1 MLKIA
6 VIGGND
12 TVIGF
17 KAVGLEACPAD
28 NAAEALQALR
38 DLTKEGSDYA
48 IIYIEE
54 KLAQEMRSKPTRQA
68 VYATPRDRYIA
79 LLKAQKNGVTISEN
93 DEDFMLEYEMNMDD
107 DELFYISSIV

>member
-1 MLKIA
+1 MSKLKIA
-6 VIGGND
+6 VIGGKD

-28 NAAEALQALR
+28 NAAEARQALK

-54 KLAQEMRSKPTRQA
+54 
-68 VYATPRDRYIA
+68 
-79 LLKAQKNGVTISEN
+79 
-93 DEDFMLEYEMNMDD
+93 
-107 DELFYISSIV
+107 